1 MSVGFGF
8 SAGDFIAA
16 LNLVG
21 TVIDA
26 LRESGRSSSNYRDLI
41 GELYSLESA
50 LLRVKR
56 VELDDSQHAD
66 AIALR
71 QAASQCQRTI
81 DGFWTETQKYQP
93 HFGQTGSGSKVKDSW
108 MKIQWALCKKKDLAE
123 FQAKLR
129 GHTASIELL
138 LMTVQMCVEPGA
150 FRTQH

>member
-26 LRESGRSSSNYRDLI
+26 LRESGRSSSTYRDLI

-108 MKIQWALCKKKDLAE
+108 MKIQWALCKKKDLVE
-123 FQAKLR
+123 FRAKLR

-138 LMTVQMCVEPGA
+138 LMTVQMCV
-150 FRTQH
+150 